1 MQFITLPWA
10 TLQAIYRAKNGEV
23 VEGKY
28 VRVAGHFINLW
39 DPSNEGS
46 DRVSITPVFQMV
58 FRNLEDGVLY
68 FAGRAM
74 FFDKVKSEY
83 DAYFHHPFEDV
94 DSSVMTQVYAVTDTQ
109 YLAGTF
115 YSGVVP
121 N

>member
-39 DPSNEGS
+39 DPSNEG
-46 DRVSITPVFQMV
+46 
-58 FRNLEDGVLY
+58 
-68 FAGRAM
+68 
-74 FFDKVKSEY
+74 
-83 DAYFHHPFEDV
+83 
-94 DSSVMTQVYAVTDTQ
+94 YAVTDTQ

>member
-1 MQFITLPWA
+1 MQFIALPWV

-28 VRVAGHFINLW
+28 VRVAGNFINLW
-39 DPSNEGS
+39 DPSNES
-46 DRVSITPVFQMV
+46 ADRVNITPVFQMV
-58 FRNLEDGVLY
+58 FRNLDDGILY
-68 FAGRAM
+68 FSGRVM
-74 FFDKVKSEY
+74 FFDKAKSEH
-83 DAYFHHPFEDV
+83 DAYFRHPFDDV
-94 DSSVMTQVYAVTDTQ
+94 DSSVMTQAYAVTDTQ

>member
-1 MQFITLPWA
+1 MQFIALLWA

-28 VRVAGHFINLW
+28 VRVAGNFINLW
-39 DPSNEGS
+39 DPSNES
-46 DRVSITPVFQMV
+46 ADRVNITPVFQMV
-58 FRNLEDGVLY
+58 FRNLDDGVLY
-68 FAGRAM
+68 FSGRVM
-74 FFDKVKSEY
+74 FFDKAKSEH
-83 DAYFHHPFEDV
+83 DAYFRHPFDDV
-94 DSSVMTQVYAVTDTQ
+94 DSSVMTQAYAVTNTQ